1 MCGSPGVQLCLS
13 IHPRYCPWS
22 PRCVFVGAEW
32 GAVVVGLC
40 PCDPGILVRP
50 PWRFCISSGRSSP
63 DHGYWGTI
71 GDRRLLTNTA
81 FLTGLVYAA
90 KGEWDASIAAYQQ
103 ALARAPDP
111 YETALVLGG
120 LGDTYREQGK
130 VAEAIPLLEQ
140 AVQDAQQYRS
150 RQVQSWFFTFLGKA
164 YGAQGR
170 IAEARHWIC
179 QGLALATTIAHP
191 WGIGLAQRALGWLAL
206 VSEACA
212 EAEQALHDALHT
224 FSSIHCRIEIG
235 RTHLDLAALASLQ
248 RNLDTAIEH
257 LRTAN
262 AWFKILQV
270 PKWIERTEHLAHEY
284 GVTLVEVALEEVT
297 DGET

>member
-1 MCGSPGVQLCLS
+1 MARQECNFACQFTQGIAHGRHAVSLLEQSGE
-13 IHPRYCPWS
+13 PWWLGYAHVTLGYLYA
-22 PRCVFVGAEW
+22 R
-32 GAVVVGLC
+32 
-40 PCDPGILVRP
+40 
-50 PWRFCISSGRSSP
+50 
-63 DHGYWGTI
+63 HGDSALALDAAAQTTVIGETI